1 MLLLDHYEKTNVT
14 KSNSIFD
21 FSMEGNMATKSNP
34 KTTNSESKLD
44 QSTNNN
50 TEAIKEN
57 QQKRMTL
64 TPEQVQVLV
73 MRQLNQVNTKK
84 DELTIAIKQL
94 GDLATQ
100 LSNICAQQNKALNK
114 LKNDEEQ

>member
-1 MLLLDHYEKTNVT
+1 
-14 KSNSIFD
+14 
-21 FSMEGNMATKSNP
+21 MATKTNP
-34 KTTNSESKLD
+34 KTTNSEKKLD
-44 QSTNNN
+44 QSTNNKA
-50 TEAIKEN
+50 EAITEN

-73 MRQLNQVNTKK
+73 MRQLNQVNAKK

-100 LSNICAQQNKALNK
+100 LSNICAQQNKALSQ
-114 LKNDEEQ
+114 LKTEEK

>member
-1 MLLLDHYEKTNVT
+1 MLLLDHYEKTNVSQ
-14 KSNSIFD
+14 SNSIFD
-21 FSMEGNMATKSNP
+21 FSMEGNMATKTNP
-34 KTTNSESKLD
+34 KTTNSENKLD
-44 QSTNNN
+44 QSTNNKA
-50 TEAIKEN
+50 EAITEN

-73 MRQLNQVNTKK
+73 MRQLNQVNAKK

-100 LSNICAQQNKALNK
+100 LSNICAQQNKALSQFK
-114 LKNDEEQ
+114 TEEK